1 MLKSITLNN
10 WRSHGTSTLRF
21 AKGTN
26 IIIGRMGGGKSSVI
40 DAICYALFG
49 TCPAIQ
55 NRRLKTTDFIRNRPD
70 EPPQAEVTLVF
81 DHKGSEYIITRR
93 IKRKGVPEAEIR
105 KDGQRME
112 GPQSER
118 VSDYIHHLIEIDYDL
133 FTRAI
138 YSEQNRIDYFLQ
150 LRSGERKR
158 QIDELIGIDKFET
171 VRKNATTAVSRLK
184 TMKADKETFMKTAD
198 PAKVRKEID
207 EHDLKLSELKKEKTA
222 IETDLSSADKKKRE
236 MDSSLS
242 VMSKERDAYRKLSEE
257 KSGLQHTLGMLKK
270 DIESAP
276 ALGDM
281 GAMKTKLD
289 AAASSKAIIQK
300 DLDALDSSYRSLSSS
315 SGKIQAEEIEAKR
328 KLQKKEELSAKSK
341 SLLGSKKIDDI
352 QKELAE
358 LERKGAETLVSL
370 AKETAELSQLENAV
384 KELMKGTAKCPVCDS
399 DLSEQKRGDLLKA
412 KKSAID
418 KAHANVKEA
427 NSAIEGSKRAA
438 QSLKELADNSR
449 RVQDI
454 LEQYAGVE
462 EQLKESGIKSA
473 SAKKEMDEL
482 KARRDELSKRADSAA
497 NEYIELAKT
506 FERIAEIDN
515 KKRRMSEISVKLHA
529 IEAGLAKVRF
539 DDKAWDETNRQL
551 KDATVALAEVK
562 GRKEKAVEGEKYV
575 MELISEKTARLQET
589 EKYADDVKR
598 YSAAMEELQVFSNAV
613 VETQYALREEL
624 IEAVNQALAEVWTAV
639 YPYSD
644 YSVIK
649 LQPSE
654 SDYELVFKVND
665 EFVSVDGVASGG
677 ERALACLALRVAF
690 AMVLTPNLSW
700 LILDEPT
707 HNLDEEAVKTLAE
720 TLRDHI
726 PRIVEQTFVITH
738 EENLKEAASGRM
750 FRVRRK
756 ESQPEVSEVEELHEA
771 SSVTPSLS

>member
-40 DAICYALFG
+40 DAICFALFG
-49 TCPAIQ
+49 TCPAVQ
-55 NRRLKTTDFIRNRPD
+55 SRRLKTTDFIRNRPD
-70 EPPQAEVTLVF
+70 EQPQAEVTLVF
-81 DHKGSEYIITRR
+81 DHKGSEYTITRK

-105 KDGQRME
+105 KDGKRME

-171 VRKNATTAVSRLK
+171 VRKNATTAASRLK
-184 TMKADKETFMKTAD
+184 TMKADKESFMRTAD
-198 PAKVRKEID
+198 PSKVRREID
-207 EHDLKLSELKKEKTA
+207 EHNLKLSELKREKTG
-222 IETDLSSADKKKRE
+222 IESDLSAADRRKKELETGISA
-236 MDSSLS
+236 
-242 VMSKERDAYRKLSEE
+242 MSKERDSYRRLSDD
-257 KSGLQHTLGMLKK
+257 KAGLQHTLGMLKR
-270 DIESAP
+270 DVESSP
-276 ALGDM
+276 VLGDM
-281 GAMKTKLD
+281 SGMKAKLD
-289 AAASSKAIIQK
+289 AASSSKLSLQK
-300 DLDALDSSYRSLSSS
+300 ELDALDSSYRSLSSS
-315 SGKIQAEEIEAKR
+315 AGKLQAEEQEAKR
-328 KLQKKEELSAKSK
+328 KLQKKEELAAKGK
-341 SLLGSKKIDDI
+341 SLLGSRKAEEI

-358 LERKGAETLVSL
+358 LDRKGAEALASL
-370 AKETAELSQLENAV
+370 AKGTAELAQLESAV

-399 DLSEQKRGDLLKA
+399 ELTEQKRNDLLKA
-412 KKSAID
+412 KTSAID
-418 KAHANVKEA
+418 RAHADAEEA
-427 NSAIEGSKRAA
+427 DSTIKRSKKAI
-438 QSLKELADNSR
+438 QSLKDLADNAR
-449 RVQDI
+449 RVQDL
-454 LEQYAGVE
+454 LEQYSGVE
-462 EQLKESGIKSA
+462 EQLRESGLKSA
-473 SAKKEMDEL
+473 SAKKEIDGLRL
-482 KARRDELSKRADSAA
+482 KRDELSKKVNSAA
-497 NEYIELAKT
+497 NEYLELAKT
-506 FERIAEIDN
+506 FERIIEMDN
-515 KKRRMSEISVKLHA
+515 KKRRMSEISAKLHS
-529 IEAGLAKVRF
+529 IEADLAKVRF
-539 DDKAWDETNRQL
+539 DDKAWDEMNRRL
-551 KDATVALAEVK
+551 KDATVALAEVN
-562 GRKEKAVEGEKYV
+562 GRKDRVAEGEKYIA
-575 MELISEKTARLQET
+575 ELVKEKTARLQET
-589 EKYADDVKR
+589 ERYADEVKR
-598 YSAAMEELQVFSNAV
+598 YSAAIEELQLFSNAV
-613 VETQYALREEL
+613 VETQFALREEL
-624 IEAVNQALAEVWTAV
+624 IDAVNQALSEVWTAV

-654 SDYELVFKVND
+654 SDYELAFKIND

-726 PRIVEQTFVITH
+726 PRIVDQTFVITH
-738 EENLKEAASGRM
+738 EENMKEAASGRM
-750 FRVRRK
+750 FRIRRK

-771 SSVTPSLS
+771 SSITPSLS

>member
-1 MLKSITLNN
+1 MLKSIALNN
-10 WRSHGTSTLRF
+10 WRSHDTTTLRF

-40 DAICYALFG
+40 DAICFALFG

-55 NRRLKTTDFIRNRPD
+55 GRRLKTTDFIRNRPD
-70 EPPQAEVTLVF
+70 EQAQAEVTLVF
-81 DHKGSEYIITRR
+81 DHKGSEYTIMRR

-105 KDGQRME
+105 KNGERME

-171 VRKNATTAVSRLK
+171 VRRNATTAVSRLK

-198 PAKVRKEID
+198 PSKVRKEIE
-207 EHDLKLSELKKEKTA
+207 EHSIKLSELSKEKVGIA
-222 IETDLSSADKKKRE
+222 SDLSTADKRRRE
-236 MDSSLS
+236 FEASISA
-242 VMSKERDAYRKLSEE
+242 MSKERDVYRRLSEE
-257 KSGLQHTLGMLKK
+257 KAGMQHTFGMLRK
-270 DIESAP
+270 DVESAP

-281 GAMKTKLD
+281 GGIKVKLD
-289 AAASSKAIIQK
+289 SASSAKMSLQK
-300 DLDALDSSYRSLSSS
+300 ELDALDLSYRDLSSS
-315 SGKIQAEEIEAKR
+315 VGKLQAEEQEAKR
-328 KLQKKEELSAKSK
+328 KLQKKEELATKGK
-341 SLLGSKKIDDI
+341 SLLGSRKIDDI
-352 QKELAE
+352 QKEMVD
-358 LERKGAETLVSL
+358 LERESTDLLSKL
-370 AKETAELSQLENAV
+370 AKETAEISQLENAV

-399 DLSEQKRGDLLKA
+399 ELTEQKRGELLDRKRG
-412 KKSAID
+412 AID
-418 KAHANVKEA
+418 NAHTSAKEA
-427 NSAIEGSKRAA
+427 NAAIDQSRKAM
-438 QSLKELADNSR
+438 QSLKELADNAR
-449 RVQDI
+449 RTQDL

-462 EQLKESGIKSA
+462 EQLKESGSKSA
-473 SAKKEMDEL
+473 AAKKEIDEL
-482 KARRDELSKRADSAA
+482 RLRRDDLSKKMNSAA
-497 NEYIELAKT
+497 NDYIELARI
-506 FERIAEIDN
+506 FERITEIDS
-515 KKRRMSEISVKLHA
+515 KKRKMTEISGKLHS
-529 IEAGLAKVRF
+529 IGVDLAKVKF
-539 DDKAWDETNRQL
+539 DDKVWDEMNRQL

-562 GRKEKAVEGEKYV
+562 GRGDKVSEGEKYIL
-575 MELISEKTARLQET
+575 ELIREKTVRLQET
-589 EKYADDVKR
+589 ERYADEVRR
-598 YSAAMEELQVFSNAV
+598 YSAAMEELQLFSNAV

-624 IEAVNQALAEVWTAV
+624 IDAVNQALSEVWTAV

-654 SDYELVFKVND
+654 SDYELVFRIND
-665 EFVSVDGVASGG
+665 EFVSVDGIASGG

-707 HNLDEEAVKTLAE
+707 HNLDEEAVRTLAE

-738 EENLKEAASGRM
+738 EENMKEAASGRM
-750 FRVRRK
+750 FRIRRR
-756 ESQPEVSEVEELHEA
+756 ESQPEISEAEELHEA
-771 SSVTPSLS
+771 APVTPSAG